1 MTADFGR
8 IVQQGYVVPDA
19 EAAARVW
26 AERTGAGPFYVMD
39 HALDGYVYRGV
50 PTPLSLRIAFGYWA
64 DMQIELIQ
72 PLSDADSLYSR
83 ALATDAGK
91 LNHYACLVDDLDGLL
106 VGRGLQDRVLQSGQ
120 MPTGLKFVYLEE
132 FIPGGLHLELIQPP
146 PSTLAAFQGMEA
158 LARRW
163 DGRDPVRSGAALAED
178 LAALAKG

>member
-8 IVQQGYVVPDA
+8 IVQQGYVVGDA
-19 EAAARVW
+19 EAAAKLW

-39 HALDGYVYRGV
+39 HQLDSYVYRGV
-50 PTPLSLRIAFGYWA
+50 PTPLRLRIAFGYWA

-72 PLSDADSLYSR
+72 PLDAADSLYSR
-83 ALATDAGK
+83 ALETDAGK

-106 VGRGLQDRVLQSGQ
+106 ARRGLQDRVLQSGQ
-120 MPTGLKFVYLEE
+120 MPTGLKFVYLEA

-146 PSTLAAFQGMEA
+146 ASTLAAFQGMEA

>member
-8 IVQQGYVVPDA
+8 IVQQGYVVADA
-19 EAAARVW
+19 DAAAREW

-39 HALDGYVYRGV
+39 QALDAYVYRGAA
-50 PTPLSLRIAFGYWA
+50 TPIRLRIAFGFWA

-72 PLSDADSLYSR
+72 PLGDEDSLYSR
-83 ALATDAGK
+83 AVRADPGK

-106 VGRGLQDRVLQSGQ
+106 ARRRLQDRVLQSGT
-120 MPTGLKFVYLEE
+120 MPTGLKFVYLEA

-146 PSTLAAFQGMEA
+146 PTTLMAFQGMEA

-163 DGRDPVRSGAALAED
+163 DGRDPLRSGERLAED
-178 LAALAKG
+178 LAALAG